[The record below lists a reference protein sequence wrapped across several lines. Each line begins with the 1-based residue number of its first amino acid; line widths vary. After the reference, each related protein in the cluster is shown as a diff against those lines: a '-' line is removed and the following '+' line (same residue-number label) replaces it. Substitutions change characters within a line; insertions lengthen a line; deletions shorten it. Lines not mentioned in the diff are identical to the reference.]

1 MEDQQLSRVIGA
13 TLQELEIEGEIVITS
28 PGVEPL
34 ADRVAAAVLTV
45 VPHTGPSHLE
55 LLGLR
60 SLVLH
65 AVRDKRFFDCEMPT
79 LTGFSAEEF
88 QRIAEKLPLD

>member
-1 MEDQQLSRVIGA
+1 MEDQRLSRVIGA
-13 TLQELEIEGEIVITS
+13 ALHELELEGEIVITS
-28 PGVEPL
+28 PGVEPF

-45 VPHTGPSHLE
+45 ASHMSLSHLE

-65 AVRDKRFFDCEMPT
+65 AVRGERFDWEMPT
-79 LTGFSAEEF
+79 STGFSAEEF

>member
-13 TLQELEIEGEIVITS
+13 ALHQLEGEGEIVITS
-28 PGVEPL
+28 PSVEPL

-45 VPHTGPSHLE
+45 VPHTGLSHLE

-60 SLVLH
+60 SLVVH
-65 AVRDKRFFDCEMPT
+65 AVSDKRFFDWEMPT
-79 LTGFSAEEF
+79 LTGFSADEF
-88 QRIAEKLPLD
+88 ERIAEKLPRD

>member
-1 MEDQQLSRVIGA
+1 MEDRELSRVIA
-13 TLQELEIEGEIVITS
+13 TALHELEVEGEIVITS

-34 ADRVAAAVLTV
+34 ANRIADAVLTI
-45 VPHTGPSHLE
+45 VPHTGLSQLE

-65 AVRDKRFFDCEMPT
+65 AVADKRFFDWEMPI
-79 LTGFSAEEF
+79 LTGFSADAF
-88 QRIAEKLPLD
+88 QAIAEKLPRE

>member
-1 MEDQQLSRVIGA
+1 MGDQQLSNVFGA
-13 TLQELEIEGEIVITS
+13 ALQELEVEGEIVITS
-28 PGVEPL
+28 PGVKPL

-45 VPHTGPSHLE
+45 VPHTGLSQLE

-65 AVRDKRFFDCEMPT
+65 AVSDKRFFDWEMPA
-79 LTGFSAEEF
+79 LTGFSADEF
-88 QRIAEKLPLD
+88 QRIAEKLPRE